1 MVFAIAYGGH
11 IRMFDVRKYEKVFFY
26 ACFFV
31 KVFLKVFCCLWKKI
45 EKVRLLWPFFP
56 GSIWNLCSWRSIWSQ
71 CVRVQLGWQAYAFDY
86 DSWTYLCSWFFQRN
100 TCLFFL
106 QLSWLLDWFLKN
118 ISCQHVVLLFSS
130 QINSFNVKAVSSE
143 ATLDASFSPDGLY
156 IVSGKTSIF
165 TYMAEKL
172 LTLQPEQNIFSMCI
186 CFCLRLLR
194 SSLGANFPVL
204 NIHIYSLF
212 SGSGDGSV
220 TAWNIRSGK
229 EVMPQL

>member
-1 MVFAIAYGGH
+1 M
-11 IRMFDVRKYEKVFFY
+11 
-26 ACFFV
+26 
-31 KVFLKVFCCLWKKI
+31 
-45 EKVRLLWPFFP
+45 
-56 GSIWNLCSWRSIWSQ
+56 
-71 CVRVQLGWQAYAFDY
+71 
-86 DSWTYLCSWFFQRN
+86 
-100 TCLFFL
+100 FFL
-106 QLSWLLDWFLKN
+106 QFSWLLDWFLKN

-194 SSLGANFPVL
+194 SSLGANFQML

-212 SGSGDGSV
+212 PGSGDGSV